1 MTNSQYEDEVWH
13 TAVDWVIREHESL
26 SPVELKELIDWLNMD
41 PVHRDAYDDA
51 SRLWLLTGLVP
62 RSDSPSED
70 G

>member
-1 MTNSQYEDEVWH
+1 MANTEHEEKVWH
-13 TAVDWVIREHESL
+13 AAVDWVIREHESL

-41 PVHRDAYDDA
+41 PAHREAYDDA

-62 RSDSPSED
+62 PSDAPSDD